1 MLYVFDQQKKT
12 LIMVDSWP
20 IEKWCK
26 DAPVLMY
33 PRQALGFNLQ
43 DMAAVM
49 ERGYIQM
56 EIHPWK
62 NIADDIDG

>member
-12 LIMVDSWP
+12 LIMVDSTP
-20 IEKWCK
+20 VEKWCK
-26 DAPVLMY
+26 DTPVLMY

-49 ERGYIQM
+49 ERGYIQI
-56 EIHPWK
+56 EIHPVK
-62 NIADDIDG
+62 EHYR